1 MDTPDYL
8 IINPLQLELL
18 LAVNI
23 NASKKETI
31 DKEKKTTIIDKR
43 FNEKMEKLKNISLET
58 RRLKHMISHIN
69 HKTLL
74 VDI

>member
-8 IINPLQLELL
+8 IINPLQLELI

-23 NASKKETI
+23 KQSNKNNKEN
-31 DKEKKTTIIDKR
+31 KTTIIDKR
-43 FNEKMEKLKNISLET
+43 FNEKMEKLKNISIQN

-69 HKTLL
+69 HMTLL